1 MCHHNN
7 WIKRVNAK
15 QGKTLQAIFTKPT
28 LSNIAWK
35 DIENLMLALGAKIKE
50 GKGSAGVFILEQ
62 KIFPFHR
69 PHPQKEAKRYQVED
83 LRKFLT
89 ELQVQL

>member
-1 MCHHNN
+1 M
-7 WIKRVNAK
+7 NAK
-15 QGKTLQAIFTKPT
+15 HKKILQLVFTKPT
-28 LSNIAWK
+28 LNTIAWK
-35 DIENLMLALGAKIKE
+35 DIENLMASLGAILRE
-50 GKGSAGVFILEQ
+50 GKGSAGVFILNN

-89 ELQVQL
+89 EMGITP